1 MTNESIVFY
10 QSRDTNAIIS
20 TAFQLFQDRFG
31 EIVKIFLVTI
41 FPFSLIVF
49 MLTNY
54 IQASTMADV
63 TDQQGFF
70 ASADYWLML
79 GLTMLVAIFFS
90 TLMLGIIASYFRALA
105 DNTASDIAT
114 LVRSALQLWF
124 RYTIVGI
131 LVVLIFY
138 AGLILLIIPGI
149 YLGTS
154 LALTSA
160 IVVFEKGNA
169 LQVISRSFRLTKG
182 NWWNTFLIAIVSLII
197 AFIIGI
203 LFSIPQLL
211 VLGQG
216 MFFNPAEIL
225 NFNYYSL
232 EYLLTSILSLLGN
245 IGYFLYFFIFGF
257 LYLSRIEQDR
267 QSQLHADIE
276 EI

>member
-1 MTNESIVFY
+1 MTNKSIVFY

-31 EIVKIFLVTI
+31 EIAKIFLVTI

-105 DNTASDIAT
+105 DNTARDIAT

-131 LVVLIFY
+131 LFVPYFLRRTHFTHHPGNLPRHESGTYQCNCCFRKGQCV
-138 AGLILLIIPGI
+138 AGH
-149 YLGTS
+149 
-154 LALTSA
+154 LTQ
-160 IVVFEKGNA
+160 
-169 LQVISRSFRLTKG
+169 LQADQRQLVEHLSHCHRLVDHRHHH
-182 NWWNTFLIAIVSLII
+182 W
-197 AFIIGI
+197 
-203 LFSIPQLL
+203 
-211 VLGQG
+211 
-216 MFFNPAEIL
+216 
-225 NFNYYSL
+225 YSL
-232 EYLLTSILSLLGN
+232 LNTTAPRPWPGN
-245 IGYFLYFFIFGF
+245 VFQ
-257 LYLSRIEQDR
+257 SR
-267 QSQLHADIE
+267 
-276 EI
+276 